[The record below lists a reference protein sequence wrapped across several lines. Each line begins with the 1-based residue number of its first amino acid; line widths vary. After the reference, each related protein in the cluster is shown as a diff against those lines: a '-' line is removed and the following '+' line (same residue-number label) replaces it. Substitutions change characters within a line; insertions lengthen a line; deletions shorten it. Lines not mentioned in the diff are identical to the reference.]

1 MKRYGALETGGTK
14 MVLAVLDEQGNFL
27 ERAKLPTK
35 TPQETMAE
43 MIAFFREHPVS
54 ALGIGSFGP
63 LDLNPSSP
71 TFGSITATP
80 KLSWR
85 NFPIV
90 PEFTKAL
97 QIPVAMDTDVNAAA
111 LAESVLGAA
120 KGLESCLYVT
130 VGTGIGGSLIVNGKP
145 VHGLLH
151 PEIGH
156 IRVSPLPGDPLPKG
170 ICPYHGCC
178 LEGMAMGPF
187 RPGTARVP
195 SRLGAGKRLP
205 FPALRHRDPLL
216 LAGKDHPRRRRH
228 AAEIPF
234 PQNPPEN
241 PEGAGRLYR
250 PSRGGRRAGEL
261 HCRTRPRNKQR
272 HPRRLAFGQAGPLKS
287 NRLFGSSEQPSLFQS
302 SSPPP
307 QCFFPK
313 SPGSSLVF
321 RAR

>member
-130 VGTGIGGSLIVNGKP
+130 VGTGIGGGLIVNGKP

-170 ICPYHGCC
+170 SCPYHGCC
-178 LEGMAMGPF
+178 LEGMAAGPAMKEKWGLSARELPESHPAWELESDYLSQLCAIAILSF
-187 RPGTARVP
+187 SPEKIILGGGVMQQKFLFPRIRQKTLKALGGYIVHPAVEEGLANYIVEPGLGTN
-195 SRLGAGKRLP
+195 SGILGAW
-205 FPALRHRDPLL
+205 L
-216 LAGKDHPRRRRH
+216 LAK
-228 AAEIPF
+228 
-234 PQNPPEN
+234 N
-241 PEGAGRLYR
+241 AG
-250 PSRGGRRAGEL
+250 
-261 HCRTRPRNKQR
+261 
-272 HPRRLAFGQAGPLKS
+272 
-287 NRLFGSSEQPSLFQS
+287 
-302 SSPPP
+302 
-307 QCFFPK
+307 
-313 SPGSSLVF
+313 
-321 RAR
+321 

>member
-130 VGTGIGGSLIVNGKP
+130 VGTGIGGGLIVNGKP

-178 LEGMAMGPF
+178 LEGMAAGPAMKEKWGLSARELPESHPAWELESDYLSQLCAIAILSF
-187 RPGTARVP
+187 SPEKIILGGGVMQQKFLFPRIREKTLKALGGYIVHPAVEEGLANYIVEPGLGTN
-195 SRLGAGKRLP
+195 SGILGAW
-205 FPALRHRDPLL
+205 L
-216 LAGKDHPRRRRH
+216 LAK
-228 AAEIPF
+228 
-234 PQNPPEN
+234 N
-241 PEGAGRLYR
+241 
-250 PSRGGRRAGEL
+250 
-261 HCRTRPRNKQR
+261 
-272 HPRRLAFGQAGPLKS
+272 
-287 NRLFGSSEQPSLFQS
+287 
-302 SSPPP
+302 
-307 QCFFPK
+307 
-313 SPGSSLVF
+313 
-321 RAR
+321 AR

>member
-130 VGTGIGGSLIVNGKP
+130 VGTGIGGGLIVNGKP

-178 LEGMAMGPF
+178 LEGMAAGPAMKEKWGLSARELPESHPAWELESDYLSQLCAIAILSF
-187 RPGTARVP
+187 SPEKIILGGGVMQQKFLFPRIRQKTLKALGGYIVHPAVEEGLANYIVEPGLGTN
-195 SRLGAGKRLP
+195 SGILGAW
-205 FPALRHRDPLL
+205 L
-216 LAGKDHPRRRRH
+216 LAK
-228 AAEIPF
+228 
-234 PQNPPEN
+234 N
-241 PEGAGRLYR
+241 AG
-250 PSRGGRRAGEL
+250 
-261 HCRTRPRNKQR
+261 
-272 HPRRLAFGQAGPLKS
+272 
-287 NRLFGSSEQPSLFQS
+287 
-302 SSPPP
+302 
-307 QCFFPK
+307 
-313 SPGSSLVF
+313 
-321 RAR
+321 

>member
-80 KLSWR
+80 KLAWCDY
-85 NFPIV
+85 PIV

-130 VGTGIGGSLIVNGKP
+130 VGTGIGGGLIVNGKP

-156 IRVSPLPGDPLPKG
+156 IRVSPLPGDPLPQG
-170 ICPYHGCC
+170 ICHYHGCC
-178 LEGMAMGPF
+178 LEGMAAGPAMKEKWGLSARELPESHPAWELESDYLSQLCAIAILSF
-187 RPGTARVP
+187 SPEKIILGGGVMQQKFLFPRIREKTLKALGGYIVHPEVEEGLENYIVEPGLGTN
-195 SRLGAGKRLP
+195 SGILGAW
-205 FPALRHRDPLL
+205 L
-216 LAGKDHPRRRRH
+216 LA
-228 AAEIPF
+228 
-234 PQNPPEN
+234 
-241 PEGAGRLYR
+241 
-250 PSRGGRRAGEL
+250 
-261 HCRTRPRNKQR
+261 KQS
-272 HPRRLAFGQAGPLKS
+272 H
-287 NRLFGSSEQPSLFQS
+287 
-302 SSPPP
+302 
-307 QCFFPK
+307 
-313 SPGSSLVF
+313 
-321 RAR
+321 

>member
-130 VGTGIGGSLIVNGKP
+130 VGTGIGGGLIVNGKP
-145 VHGLLH
+145 SDTSGSV
-151 PEIGH
+151 PCPA
-156 IRVSPLPGDPLPKG
+156 IRCPKASVP
-170 ICPYHGCC
+170 I
-178 LEGMAMGPF
+178 
-187 RPGTARVP
+187 TAAAWKAWP
-195 SRLGAGKRLP
+195 
-205 FPALRHRDPLL
+205 PALR
-216 LAGKDHPRRRRH
+216 
-228 AAEIPF
+228 
-234 PQNPPEN
+234 
-241 PEGAGRLYR
+241 
-250 PSRGGRRAGEL
+250 
-261 HCRTRPRNKQR
+261 
-272 HPRRLAFGQAGPLKS
+272 
-287 NRLFGSSEQPSLFQS
+287 
-302 SSPPP
+302 
-307 QCFFPK
+307 
-313 SPGSSLVF
+313 
-321 RAR
+321 

>member
-1 MKRYGALETGGTK
+1 MKRYGELETGGTK

-130 VGTGIGGSLIVNGKP
+130 VGTGIGGGLIVNGKP

-178 LEGMAMGPF
+178 LEGMAAGPAMKEKW
-187 RPGTARVP
+187 GLSARELP
-195 SRLGAGKRLP
+195 ESHPAWELESDYLSQLCAIAILSFSPEKIILGGGVMQQKFL
-205 FPALRHRDPLL
+205 FPAEH
-216 LAGKDHPRRRRH
+216 
-228 AAEIPF
+228 
-234 PQNPPEN
+234 
-241 PEGAGRLYR
+241 GR
-250 PSRGGRRAGEL
+250 SG
-261 HCRTRPRNKQR
+261 
-272 HPRRLAFGQAGPLKS
+272 
-287 NRLFGSSEQPSLFQS
+287 
-302 SSPPP
+302 
-307 QCFFPK
+307 
-313 SPGSSLVF
+313 
-321 RAR
+321 

>member
-27 ERAKLPTK
+27 ERAKIPTK
-35 TPQETMAE
+35 KPQETMAE
-43 MIAFFREHPVS
+43 MIAFFREHPVF

-63 LDLNPSSP
+63 LDLNPASP

-130 VGTGIGGSLIVNGKP
+130 VGTGIGGGLIVNGKP

-178 LEGMAMGPF
+178 LEGMAAGPAIKEKWGLSARELPESHPAWELESDYLSQLCAIAILSF
-187 RPGTARVP
+187 SPEKIILGGGVMQQKFLFPRIREKTLKALGGYIVHPAVEEGLANYIVEPGLGTN
-195 SRLGAGKRLP
+195 SGILGAW
-205 FPALRHRDPLL
+205 L
-216 LAGKDHPRRRRH
+216 LA
-228 AAEIPF
+228 
-234 PQNPPEN
+234 
-241 PEGAGRLYR
+241 
-250 PSRGGRRAGEL
+250 
-261 HCRTRPRNKQR
+261 KQ
-272 HPRRLAFGQAGPLKS
+272 AS
-287 NRLFGSSEQPSLFQS
+287 
-302 SSPPP
+302 
-307 QCFFPK
+307 
-313 SPGSSLVF
+313 
-321 RAR
+321 

>member
-27 ERAKLPTK
+27 ERAKIPTK

-43 MIAFFREHPVS
+43 MIAFFREHPVF

-63 LDLNPSSP
+63 LDLNPASP

-97 QIPVAMDTDVNAAA
+97 QIPVAMDTDVNVAA

-130 VGTGIGGSLIVNGKP
+130 VGTGIGGGLIVNGKP

-178 LEGMAMGPF
+178 LEGMAAGPAIKEKWGLSARELPESHPAWELESDYLSQLCAIAILSF
-187 RPGTARVP
+187 SPEKIILGGGVMQQKFLFPRIREKTLKALGGYIVHPAVEEGLANYIVEPGLGTN
-195 SRLGAGKRLP
+195 SGILGAW
-205 FPALRHRDPLL
+205 L
-216 LAGKDHPRRRRH
+216 LA
-228 AAEIPF
+228 
-234 PQNPPEN
+234 
-241 PEGAGRLYR
+241 
-250 PSRGGRRAGEL
+250 
-261 HCRTRPRNKQR
+261 KQ
-272 HPRRLAFGQAGPLKS
+272 AS
-287 NRLFGSSEQPSLFQS
+287 
-302 SSPPP
+302 
-307 QCFFPK
+307 
-313 SPGSSLVF
+313 
-321 RAR
+321 

>member
-90 PEFTKAL
+90 PEFTKTL

-130 VGTGIGGSLIVNGKP
+130 VGTGIGGGLIVNGKP

-178 LEGMAMGPF
+178 LEGMAAGPAMKEKWGLSARELPESHPAWELESDYLSQLCAIAILSF
-187 RPGTARVP
+187 SPEKIILGGGVMQQKFLFPRIREKTLKALGGYIVHPAVEEGLENYIVEPGLGTN
-195 SRLGAGKRLP
+195 SGILGAW
-205 FPALRHRDPLL
+205 L
-216 LAGKDHPRRRRH
+216 LA
-228 AAEIPF
+228 
-234 PQNPPEN
+234 
-241 PEGAGRLYR
+241 
-250 PSRGGRRAGEL
+250 
-261 HCRTRPRNKQR
+261 KQS
-272 HPRRLAFGQAGPLKS
+272 H
-287 NRLFGSSEQPSLFQS
+287 
-302 SSPPP
+302 
-307 QCFFPK
+307 
-313 SPGSSLVF
+313 
-321 RAR
+321 

>member
-111 LAESVLGAA
+111 LAESVLGVA

-130 VGTGIGGSLIVNGKP
+130 VGTGIGGGLIVNGKP

-178 LEGMAMGPF
+178 LEGMAAGPAMKEKWGLSARELPESHPAWELESDYLSQLCAIAILSF
-187 RPGTARVP
+187 SPEKIILGGGVMQQKFLFPRIRQKTLKALGGYIVHPAVEEGLANYIVEPGLGTN
-195 SRLGAGKRLP
+195 SGILGAW
-205 FPALRHRDPLL
+205 L
-216 LAGKDHPRRRRH
+216 LAK
-228 AAEIPF
+228 
-234 PQNPPEN
+234 N
-241 PEGAGRLYR
+241 AG
-250 PSRGGRRAGEL
+250 
-261 HCRTRPRNKQR
+261 
-272 HPRRLAFGQAGPLKS
+272 
-287 NRLFGSSEQPSLFQS
+287 
-302 SSPPP
+302 
-307 QCFFPK
+307 
-313 SPGSSLVF
+313 
-321 RAR
+321 

>member
-178 LEGMAMGPF
+178 LEGMAAGPAMKEKWGLSARELPESHPAWELESDYLSQLCAIAILSF
-187 RPGTARVP
+187 SPEKIILGGGVMQQKFLFPRIREKTLKALGGYIVHPAVEEGLENYIVEPGLGTN
-195 SRLGAGKRLP
+195 SGILGAW
-205 FPALRHRDPLL
+205 L
-216 LAGKDHPRRRRH
+216 LA
-228 AAEIPF
+228 
-234 PQNPPEN
+234 
-241 PEGAGRLYR
+241 
-250 PSRGGRRAGEL
+250 
-261 HCRTRPRNKQR
+261 KQ
-272 HPRRLAFGQAGPLKS
+272 
-287 NRLFGSSEQPSLFQS
+287 
-302 SSPPP
+302 
-307 QCFFPK
+307 
-313 SPGSSLVF
+313 
-321 RAR
+321 AR

>member
-130 VGTGIGGSLIVNGKP
+130 VGTGIGGGLIVNGKP

-156 IRVSPLPGDPLPKG
+156 IRVSPLLGDPLPKG

-178 LEGMAMGPF
+178 LEGMAAGPAMKEKWGLSARELPESHPAWELESDYLSQLCAIAILSF
-187 RPGTARVP
+187 SPEKIILGGGVMRQKFLFPRIRQKTLKALGGYIVHPAVEEGLENYIVEPGLGTN
-195 SRLGAGKRLP
+195 SGILGAW
-205 FPALRHRDPLL
+205 L
-216 LAGKDHPRRRRH
+216 LAK
-228 AAEIPF
+228 
-234 PQNPPEN
+234 N
-241 PEGAGRLYR
+241 AG
-250 PSRGGRRAGEL
+250 
-261 HCRTRPRNKQR
+261 
-272 HPRRLAFGQAGPLKS
+272 
-287 NRLFGSSEQPSLFQS
+287 
-302 SSPPP
+302 
-307 QCFFPK
+307 
-313 SPGSSLVF
+313 
-321 RAR
+321 

>member
-27 ERAKLPTK
+27 ERAKFPTQ

-43 MIAFFREHPVS
+43 MITFFREHPVS

-63 LDLNPSSP
+63 LDLNPASP
-71 TFGSITATP
+71 TFGSITASP

-85 NFPIV
+85 NFPLV

-97 QIPVAMDTDVNAAA
+97 HIPVAMDTDVNAAA

-130 VGTGIGGSLIVNGKP
+130 VGTGIGGGLIVNGKP

-156 IRVSPLPGDPLPKG
+156 IRVNPLPGDPLPKG

-178 LEGMAMGPF
+178 LEGMAAGPAIKEKWGLSARELPESHPAWELESDYLSQLCAIAILSF
-187 RPGTARVP
+187 SPEKIILGGGVMQQKFLFPIIREKTLKALGGYIVHPAVEESLENYIVEPGLGTN
-195 SRLGAGKRLP
+195 SGILGAW
-205 FPALRHRDPLL
+205 L
-216 LAGKDHPRRRRH
+216 LA
-228 AAEIPF
+228 
-234 PQNPPEN
+234 
-241 PEGAGRLYR
+241 
-250 PSRGGRRAGEL
+250 
-261 HCRTRPRNKQR
+261 KQ
-272 HPRRLAFGQAGPLKS
+272 
-287 NRLFGSSEQPSLFQS
+287 
-302 SSPPP
+302 
-307 QCFFPK
+307 
-313 SPGSSLVF
+313 
-321 RAR
+321 AR

>member
-80 KLSWR
+80 KLAWCDY
-85 NFPIV
+85 PIV
-90 PEFTKAL
+90 PEFTKTL

-120 KGLESCLYVT
+120 KGHESCLYVT
-130 VGTGIGGSLIVNGKP
+130 VGTGIGGGLIVNGKP

-156 IRVSPLPGDPLPKG
+156 IRVSPLPGDPLPQG

-178 LEGMAMGPF
+178 LEGMAAGPAMKEKWGLSARELPESHPAWELESDYLSQLCAIAILSF
-187 RPGTARVP
+187 SPEKIILGGGVMQQKFLFPRIRQKTLKALGGYIVHPAVEEGLENYIVEPGLGTN
-195 SRLGAGKRLP
+195 SGILGAW
-205 FPALRHRDPLL
+205 L
-216 LAGKDHPRRRRH
+216 LAK
-228 AAEIPF
+228 
-234 PQNPPEN
+234 N
-241 PEGAGRLYR
+241 AG
-250 PSRGGRRAGEL
+250 
-261 HCRTRPRNKQR
+261 
-272 HPRRLAFGQAGPLKS
+272 
-287 NRLFGSSEQPSLFQS
+287 
-302 SSPPP
+302 
-307 QCFFPK
+307 
-313 SPGSSLVF
+313 
-321 RAR
+321 

>member
-27 ERAKLPTK
+27 ERAKIPTK
-35 TPQETMAE
+35 KPQETMAE
-43 MIAFFREHPVS
+43 MIAFFREHPVF

-63 LDLNPSSP
+63 LDLNPASP

-130 VGTGIGGSLIVNGKP
+130 VGTGIGGGLIVNGKP

-178 LEGMAMGPF
+178 LEGMAAGPAIKEKWGLSARELPESHPAWELESDYLSQLCAIAILSF
-187 RPGTARVP
+187 SPEEIILGGGVMQQKFLFPRIREKTLKALGGYIVHPAVEEGLANYIVEPGLGTN
-195 SRLGAGKRLP
+195 SGILGAW
-205 FPALRHRDPLL
+205 L
-216 LAGKDHPRRRRH
+216 LA
-228 AAEIPF
+228 
-234 PQNPPEN
+234 
-241 PEGAGRLYR
+241 
-250 PSRGGRRAGEL
+250 
-261 HCRTRPRNKQR
+261 KQS
-272 HPRRLAFGQAGPLKS
+272 H
-287 NRLFGSSEQPSLFQS
+287 
-302 SSPPP
+302 
-307 QCFFPK
+307 
-313 SPGSSLVF
+313 
-321 RAR
+321 